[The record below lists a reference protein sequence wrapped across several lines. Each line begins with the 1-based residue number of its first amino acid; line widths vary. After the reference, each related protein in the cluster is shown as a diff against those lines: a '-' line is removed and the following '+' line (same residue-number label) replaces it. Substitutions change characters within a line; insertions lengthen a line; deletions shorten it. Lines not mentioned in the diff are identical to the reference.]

1 MSYHDVVTAT
11 DVHWAELLERVNDAT
26 KTLQKSDAVPDAVAQ
41 FVDSLEPTLHAAAPM
56 RLQADPYLSTA
67 LFAAAFRA
75 EKALRHD
82 NAASQRRDL
91 RIALEQFRQA
101 LRDIVS
107 NRPVSADAPVRDVL
121 AYTVS
126 VVSVP
131 QKDIA
136 ELLGVSTRQLQRW
149 LSKDGPEPT
158 GDDEARIRIVGQ
170 LANQL
175 RHSFTGPGV
184 LAWFYRKH
192 PVLHVIPLKWLDD
205 PLHYPALVN
214 AATAARAMVG

>member
-1 MSYHDVVTAT
+1 MTTT
-11 DVHWAELLERVNDAT
+11 DVDWSELLVRVNDAT
-26 KTLQKSDAVPDAVAQ
+26 KTLHRSATVPEAVAQ
-41 FVDSLEPTLHAAAPM
+41 LVDSFDLALHASAPM
-56 RLQADPYLSTA
+56 HLQADPYIAMT

-82 NAASQRRDL
+82 DPEAQRRDL

-121 AYTVS
+121 AFTVAAL
-126 VVSVP
+126 SVP

-136 ELLGVSTRQLQRW
+136 ELLAVSTRQLQRW
-149 LSKDGPEPT
+149 LSKDGPQPT
-158 GDDEARIRIVGQ
+158 ADDEARIRIVGQ
-170 LANQL
+170 LVNQL

-184 LAWFYRKH
+184 LAWFYREH
-192 PVLHVIPLKWLDD
+192 PVLHVIPAKWLDD
-205 PLHYPALVN
+205 PLRYPALVRS
-214 AATAARAMVG
+214 AAAARAMAG

>member
-1 MSYHDVVTAT
+1 MTAT
-11 DVHWAELLERVNDAT
+11 GVEWTELLERVNDAT
-26 KTLQKSDAVPDAVAQ
+26 KALQSSTAVPEAVAQ
-41 FVDSLEPTLHAAAPM
+41 LVDSFEPSLHAATPM
-56 RLQADPYLSTA
+56 RLQADPYLATA

-82 NAASQRRDL
+82 NVEAQRRDL
-91 RIALEQFRQA
+91 RLALEQFRHA

-107 NRPVSADAPVRDVL
+107 DQPVGADAPVREVL
-121 AYTVS
+121 AFTVS

-149 LSKDGPEPT
+149 LSKGGPEPT

-184 LAWFYRKH
+184 LAWFYREH
-192 PVLHVIPLKWLDD
+192 PVTHVSPVKWLGD
-205 PLHYPALVN
+205 PLHYPALVS